1 MKTKLLSLLF
11 CLFIL
16 GGVSH
21 AQETSFL
28 IDMSAGMNQS
38 HKTSMSLRGLFSYSI
53 NEHVA
58 IGAGAGILYNYRE
71 SREYQGYSDFS
82 LELPVFVNVRGNIL
96 KNNGDVTPY
105 YSISAGLLSPIKK
118 AKYEYSYRDET
129 IHGPDGYFFTRENEY
144 DKGFFIAPELGV
156 VLNDMS
162 FGIEFMYGADNCID
176 TKEEVHYSDLAVFT
190 DSTSKINGKSYVISL
205 KYTVGF

>member
-1 MKTKLLSLLF
+1 MKTKLLSLFF

-16 GGVSH
+16 GGVSY

-38 HKTSMSLRGLFSYSI
+38 HNASMSLRGLVSYCI

-58 IGAGAGILYNYRE
+58 LGAGTGIWYNYRE
-71 SREYQGYSDFS
+71 SSEYQVYSDFS

-96 KNNGDVTPY
+96 KNNGGVTPY
-105 YSISAGLLSPIKK
+105 YSVSAGLLSPIKR
-118 AKYEYSYRDET
+118 AKYEYSYRDGE
-129 IHGPDGYFFTRENEY
+129 INDPNVYFFTRQNEY
-144 DKGFFIAPELGV
+144 YKGFFVAPELGV

-162 FGIEFMYGADNCID
+162 FGVEFMYGPDNCID
-176 TKEEVHYSDLAVFT
+176 TKEEVHFTYYSVFS
-190 DSTSKINGKSYVISL
+190 DSTSEINGKSYVISL
-205 KYTVGF
+205 KCTIGF

>member
-21 AQETSFL
+21 AQVTSFL
-28 IDMSAGMNQS
+28 IDMSAGMNQY

-58 IGAGAGILYNYRE
+58 FGAGAGIWYSYRE
-71 SREYQGYSDFS
+71 SSEFNDYSDFS

-96 KNNGDVTPY
+96 KNNGGVTPY
-105 YSISAGLLSPIKK
+105 YSVSAGFLSPLKK
-118 AKYEYSYRDET
+118 AKYEFSHHDANMQPDAYLVYR
-129 IHGPDGYFFTRENEY
+129 INEY
-144 DKGFFIAPELGV
+144 DKGLFFAPELGV
-156 VLNDMS
+156 IISDMS
-162 FGIEFMYGADNCID
+162 FGVEFMYGASNCVD
-176 TKEEVHYSDLAVFT
+176 TRSELYIYNGLAGSGTNSVIK
-190 DSTSKINGKSYVISL
+190 DASYIISL
-205 KYTVGF
+205 KFTIGF